1 MSLRVDVTRAG
12 AAMAMLIGLAAYAA
26 TPAAPDLLQPPPQ
39 SPPSGIATTQAARVE
54 PAPEPERATIAQA
67 APPPT
72 AAPQSPEPAPA
83 LAPIIIVQEAPAPP
97 PVNEDEQQALALLA
111 DLQRYATAPA
121 DELRRELAAI
131 NQAGNPR
138 VRTDVNRIRLAVLLT
153 MPNAGPPDDGRALAL
168 LESVSGKTGGASPVK
183 QLALVLYAQIAER
196 VRNVGEER
204 KRSAQ
209 AQEKL
214 DQLRAVERSL
224 LLERSRNAG
233 GAGGGGG
240 GGTGR

>member
-1 MSLRVDVTRAG
+1 MSLRQGAARAG
-12 AAMAMLIGLAAYAA
+12 AAMAMLIGINACAAAA
-26 TPAAPDLLQPPPQ
+26 SAAPD
-39 SPPSGIATTQAARVE
+39 SPPSLRAQGFSTAAPPIRVDAG
-54 PAPEPERATIAQA
+54 PAPDWIAQA
-67 APPPT
+67 PAQTP
-72 AAPQSPEPAPA
+72 APQPPATAPAPA
-83 LAPIIIVQEAPAPP
+83 ATAQEAPA
-97 PVNEDEQQALALLA
+97 VNEDEQQTLAVLA

-121 DELRRELAAI
+121 DELRRELASVS
-131 NQAGNPR
+131 QASNPR

-153 MPNAGPPDDGRALAL
+153 IPSAGPPDDGRALAL
-168 LESVSGKTGGASPVK
+168 LESVAGKTGGASPLK
-183 QLALVLYAQIAER
+183 QLAMALYAQIAER
-196 VRNVGEER
+196 VRNVAEER
-204 KRSAQ
+204 KRTAL

>member
-1 MSLRVDVTRAG
+1 MSVRRDAARAA
-12 AAMAMLIGLAAYAA
+12 AAMAMLIGVGACA
-26 TPAAPDLLQPPPQ
+26 TPPAAAPFLPQQAQAQISDAVAPP
-39 SPPSGIATTQAARVE
+39 TQAEAE
-54 PAPEPERATIAQA
+54 PVPERSVPVP
-67 APPPT
+67 APPPAA
-72 AAPQSPEPAPA
+72 AAP
-83 LAPIIIVQEAPAPP
+83 APIIIVQEAPPAAPPP

-111 DLQRYATAPA
+111 DLQHYAGAPA
-121 DELRRELAAI
+121 DELRRELASV

-138 VRTDVNRIRLAVLLT
+138 ARSDANRIRLAVLLT
-153 MPNAGPPDDGRALAL
+153 MPAAGPPDDARALAL
-168 LESVSGKTGGASPVK
+168 LDSVSGKTGGASPVK
-183 QLALVLYAQIAER
+183 QLAIVLYAQIAER

-204 KRSAQ
+204 KRSAL

>member
-1 MSLRVDVTRAG
+1 
-12 AAMAMLIGLAAYAA
+12 MAMLIGVSACAVAAA
-26 TPAAPDLLQPPPQ
+26 TVPGLPLQTQSQVSGMTALPIRVELELAPERIAQAPAQTPTPVPVPQPQAPVTAVPEAPAAP
-39 SPPSGIATTQAARVE
+39 
-54 PAPEPERATIAQA
+54 PA
-67 APPPT
+67 
-72 AAPQSPEPAPA
+72 
-83 LAPIIIVQEAPAPP
+83 
-97 PVNEDEQQALALLA
+97 NEEEQQTLALLV

-121 DELRRELAAI
+121 DELRRELASV
-131 NQAGNPR
+131 NQASNPR
-138 VRTDVNRIRLAVLLT
+138 VRTDVNRIKLAVLLT
-153 MPNAGPPDDGRALAL
+153 MPNAGPPDDNRALAL
-168 LESVSGKTGGASPVK
+168 LESVAGRAGGTSPLK

-196 VRNVGEER
+196 VRNVAEER
-204 KRSAQ
+204 KRSAL